1 MNEAVNKIEIVVCMG
16 SSCFSRG
23 NNKIIKVIEGFIKDN
38 NLENDFMIS
47 GTLCEDECSK
57 GPNIRI
63 EGKLYSEVEPISI
76 PTILMHHLKTKNN

>member
-1 MNEAVNKIEIVVCMG
+1 MNESENKINIVVCMG

-23 NNKIIKVIEGFIKDN
+23 NNKIIKVIEGFIKEN
-38 NLENDFMIS
+38 KLENDFEVS
-47 GTLCEDECSK
+47 GTLCEEECSK

-76 PTILMHHLKTKNN
+76 PTILMHHLKTRNN